1 MCKIYSMEDVLLEET
16 GYVVELNDGEHGTTY
31 YKEVDDDTVYF
42 TAVAFNACLFEKM
55 YAAERIV
62 TLLKEIL
69 DPAVVVNVC
78 YTIRRYDA

>member
-31 YKEVDDDTVYF
+31 YKEVDDYTVYF
-42 TAVAFNACLFEKM
+42 TAVAFNACLFEKRH
-55 YAAERIV
+55 AAERV
-62 TLLKEIL
+62 VMYLKEIL